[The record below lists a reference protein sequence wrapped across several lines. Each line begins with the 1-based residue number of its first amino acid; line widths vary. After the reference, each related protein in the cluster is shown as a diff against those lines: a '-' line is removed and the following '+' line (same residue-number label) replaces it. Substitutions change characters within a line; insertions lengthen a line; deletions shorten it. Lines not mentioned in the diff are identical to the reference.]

1 LSGRSAAKIHVRFRA
16 NRASQG
22 SENISN
28 SAFKVLEILERFPDS
43 ISGETISNELGTTR
57 SAVWKNIKELRTMGY
72 TILSSQ
78 KEGYKLVQSSSK
90 LLPYE
95 IHKKLH
101 TPVIG
106 KMMRYFEHTPSTNS
120 VGKLMCSEGDAQK
133 LHGMVIIAEEQTG
146 GVGRMGRAWI
156 SPAGGIWI
164 TIILKPHIPIDRIF
178 MITMAGSIAVA
189 RAIRKEFE
197 LGALIKWPN
206 DIFIGKKK
214 IGGLLLEM
222 SAEADTVHYCLL
234 GIGIDVN
241 NPVKD
246 FAADL
251 QRDITSISAE
261 VGHEVDRAMFL
272 ARILKEFE
280 NRYQLVESGEYEAIT
295 SEWKS
300 LSATLENRVQ
310 IRTLKNTFEGDAIDI
325 DEFGA
330 LIIRKDNGKLERVI
344 AGDCYHQ

>member
-1 LSGRSAAKIHVRFRA
+1 M
-16 NRASQG
+16 Q
-22 SENISN
+22 N
-28 SAFKVLEILERFPDS
+28 SAFKVLEILERAIAPV
-43 ISGETISNELGTTR
+43 SGEAISNELGVTR
-57 SAVWKNIKELRTMGY
+57 SAVWKNIKELRLMGY
-72 TILSSQ
+72 DIQSSQ
-78 KEGYKLVQSSSK
+78 KEGYRLVHSSSK

-95 IHKKLH
+95 VHKKLH
-101 TPVIG
+101 TQVFG
-106 KMMRYFEHTPSTNS
+106 TNLRYFEHTPSTNS
-120 VGKLMCSEGDAQK
+120 VGKQLCSEGDLKK
-133 LHGMVIIAEEQTG
+133 LHGTVIIAEEQTG

-156 SPAGGIWI
+156 SPSGGIWI
-164 TIILKPHIPIDRIF
+164 TVILKPQVPVDHIF
-178 MITMAGSIAVA
+178 MITMAGSVAVA

-197 LGALIKWPN
+197 IGALIKWPN

-222 SAEADTVHYCLL
+222 AAEADTVHYCLL

-246 FAADL
+246 FTADL

-261 VGHEVDRAMFL
+261 VGHEVDRASFL

-280 NRYQLVESGEYEAIT
+280 NRYQLVESGEYDAIT
-295 SEWKS
+295 QEWKS

-310 IRTLKNTFEGDAIDI
+310 IRTLKNSFEGEAIDI

-330 LIIRKDNGKLERVI
+330 LIVRKDNGKLERVI
-344 AGDCYHQ
+344 AGDCYQQ